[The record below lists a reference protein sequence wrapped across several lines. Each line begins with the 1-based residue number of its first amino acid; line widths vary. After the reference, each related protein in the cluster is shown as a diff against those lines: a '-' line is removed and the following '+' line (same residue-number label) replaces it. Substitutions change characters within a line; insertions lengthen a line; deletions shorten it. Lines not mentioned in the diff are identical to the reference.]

1 MRIRKPKPKGLKFH
15 DIPDQ
20 VMAQRL
26 ETAVLRYSD
35 IKKKKAVISR
45 EMSGWKSQIVKT
57 LDAIGSSHVDLGH
70 GRFVKVEMKAPKR
83 VVPGKPVRLRMK
95 FEVKS

>member
-1 MRIRKPKPKGLKFH
+1 MRRRKPKPKGLKFH

-20 VMAQRL
+20 AMAQRL

-35 IKKKKAVISR
+35 AKKRKTVITR
-45 EMSGWKSQIVKT
+45 EMSGWKKMVIKA
-57 LDAIGSSHVDLGH
+57 LEGIGSSHVDLGN
-70 GRFVKVEMKAPKR
+70 GRFVKIEMKVPKK